1 MWKYPKIQ
9 ERAPVLKTELKFQ
22 KEVISLAE
30 KSTRNADHATT
41 RRLLIRACLCIAS
54 ILEELL
60 NSLRYGMA
68 TFKANRLRKEPL
80 YARSPP
86 VVVITYV
93 SGYLAVAITPLDIIL
108 VIRVTGELL
117 NLLDPF
123 IDLIPHFDW

>member
-1 MWKYPKIQ
+1 M
-9 ERAPVLKTELKFQ
+9 
-22 KEVISLAE
+22 EVISFTE

-41 RRLLIRACLCIAS
+41 GRLLIRACLCITS
-54 ILEELL
+54 FLEELL

-68 TFKANRLRKEPL
+68 TFKVHRLRKEPL

-93 SGYLAVAITPLDIIL
+93 SGYLAVAITLLDIIL

>member
-1 MWKYPKIQ
+1 MLLLEDFLLGPVCALPVSWRNFSTPCDMAWPTF
-9 ERAPVLKTELKFQ
+9 RA
-22 KEVISLAE
+22 
-30 KSTRNADHATT
+30 H
-41 RRLLIRACLCIAS
+41 
-54 ILEELL
+54 
-60 NSLRYGMA
+60 
-68 TFKANRLRKEPL
+68 RLRKEPL

-93 SGYLAVAITPLDIIL
+93 SGYLAAAITLLDIIL